1 MFPLLQTHVVILVVR
16 EGGDWLREHKKD
28 VQCRIAQRIV

>member
-16 EGGDWLREHKKD
+16 EGDWLREHKKD